1 MKGYSQQ
8 LQFIHD
14 CGLLITLFK
23 FACRDFNV
31 SLKLY
36 DVINFRAKLKIV
48 QLANFLLC
56 RDIRL
61 FVATYLT
68 SGGTSH
74 PLAATYGDRVHF

>member
-14 CGLLITLFK
+14 KGLFIISFN
-23 FACRDFNV
+23 FACRDFNA

-36 DVINFRAKLKIV
+36 VVIKFRAKLKTV

-56 RDIRL
+56 RNIKL
-61 FVATYLT
+61 LVETYST
-68 SGGTSH
+68 FGGTSH
-74 PLAATYGDRVHF
+74 PLAATSNISCLC